1 MFKMIKKINEVMDS
15 FIENGSVIPIMNEIR
30 LENGRTYS
38 IIQNKIFTSRAM
50 NNPNLKEARKI
61 ITMG

>member
-1 MFKMIKKINEVMDS
+1 MDS

-30 LENGRTYS
+30 FENGRTYS

-50 NNPNLKEARKI
+50 NNPNLQEARKI

>member
-1 MFKMIKKINEVMDS
+1 MNEVMDS

-30 LENGRTYS
+30 FENGRTYS